1 MSEGTPMGQ
10 ALTDLAAQAPDRPA
24 LTCGSTT
31 LTRRQLDEKS
41 NSLAWALL
49 DQGIEPGSRVA
60 LILPNGPDF
69 VVTTLAIWKAGGTP
83 IPIAPKMPPAERAAI
98 LALANP
104 ALTIEEPLTPAKPPT
119 PPPPAVPRPWKIL
132 TSGGSTGRPKLIAT
146 TESGTLENAVLFG
159 LAGQMQENRTAL
171 LTAPLTHNGPFMAMA
186 SALLFGN
193 HVVLMERFDA
203 AKALALLQDHQ
214 VDWMYA
220 VPTMMH
226 RIWRLEERPP
236 LPALRTVFHLAA
248 PIAPWLKQ
256 AWIDWLG
263 PEKIWELY
271 AGTESQAAT
280 LISGT
285 EWLEHRGSVGRP
297 IKGEI
302 EIRTPTG
309 EPAPPNTTGTVWMR
323 PTTGPTYTYLG
334 KTPTT
339 NWESLGDMGHM
350 DADGYLYLT
359 DRETDMILVGGSNV
373 YPAEIEAALEEHPN
387 VTSSAVIGL
396 PHEDLGNVPHAIVQ
410 LSTPTPDADLLK
422 HLTARLAPYKL
433 PRTFERTEDPLRD
446 DAGKVRRSA
455 LRAARLP

>member
-1 MSEGTPMGQ
+1 MGQ
-10 ALTDLAAQAPDRPA
+10 ALSDLAAQAPDRPA
-24 LTCGSTT
+24 LTCGATT
-31 LTRRQLDEKS
+31 LTRRQLDERS
-41 NSLAWALL
+41 NALAWTLL
-49 DQGIEPGSRVA
+49 DQGIKPGSRVA
-60 LILPNGPDF
+60 LVLPNGPDF
-69 VVTTLAIWKAGGTP
+69 VITTIAIWKAGGTP
-83 IPIAPKMPPAERAAI
+83 IPIAPKMPPAEQAAI
-98 LALANP
+98 LDVAKP
-104 ALTIEEPLTPAKPPT
+104 DLTIQSPLTAPPT
-119 PPPPAVPRPWKIL
+119 TAPPPPAVPRPWKIL
-132 TSGGSTGRPKLIAT
+132 SSGGSTGRPKLIAT
-146 TESGTLENAVLFG
+146 TESGTLENAALFG

-171 LTAPLTHNGPFMAMA
+171 ITAPLTHNGPFMAMA

-193 HVVLMERFDA
+193 HVILMERFDA
-203 AKALALLQDHQ
+203 AKALALLQHHQ

-226 RIWRLEERPP
+226 RIWRLEEHPP
-236 LPALRTVFHLAA
+236 LPALRIVFHLAA

-302 EIRTPTG
+302 EIRDASG
-309 EPAPPNTTGTVWMR
+309 VKAPPNTTGTVWMR

-334 KTPTT
+334 VTPTEG
-339 NWESLGDMGHM
+339 WESLGDMGHM

-387 VTSSAVIGL
+387 VRSSAVIGL

-410 LSTPTPDADLLK
+410 LTAPTPDATLLE
-422 HLTARLAPYKL
+422 HLASRLAAYKL
-433 PRTFERTEDPLRD
+433 PRTFERTDTPLRD

>member
-1 MSEGTPMGQ
+1 MGQ

-31 LTRRQLDEKS
+31 LTRRELEERS
-41 NSLAWALL
+41 NSLAWNLL
-49 DQGIEPGSRVA
+49 DQDLAPGSRVA

-69 VVTTLAIWKAGGTP
+69 VITTIAIWKAGATP
-83 IPIAPKMPPAERAAI
+83 VPIAPKMPPAERAAI
-98 LALANP
+98 LDLAKP
-104 ALTIEEPLTPAKPPT
+104 ALTIDQAPSPTGPTT
-119 PPPPAVPRPWKIL
+119 PPPPAIPRPWKIL
-132 TSGGSTGRPKLIAT
+132 SSGGSTGRPKLIAT
-146 TESGTLENAVLFG
+146 TEQGTLENAVLFG
-159 LAGQMQENRTAL
+159 LAGQMQENRVAL
-171 LTAPLTHNGPFMAMA
+171 VTAPLTHNGPFMAMT

-203 AKALALLQDHQ
+203 ATALALLQEHQ

-226 RIWRLEERPP
+226 RIWRLESHPP
-236 LPALRTVFHLAA
+236 LPHLRIVFHLAA

-263 PEKIWELY
+263 PDKIWELY

-302 EIRTPTG
+302 QIRDASG
-309 EPAPPNTTGTVWMR
+309 KELPPNTTGHVWMR
-323 PTTGPTYTYLG
+323 ATAGPTYTYIG
-334 KTPTT
+334 AEAASTEG
-339 NWESLGDMGHM
+339 WESLGDMGHM
-350 DADGYLYLT
+350 DPDGYLYLT

-373 YPAEIEAALEEHPN
+373 YPAEIEAALEEHPH
-387 VTSSAVIGL
+387 VRSSAVIGL
-396 PHEDLGNVPHAIVQ
+396 PHDDLGNVPHAIVQ
-410 LSTPTPDADLLK
+410 LTTPTTDADLHA
-422 HLTARLAPYKL
+422 HLAARLAPYKL
-433 PRTFERTEDPLRD
+433 PRTFERTTQPLRD